1 MPRLPRTLFN
11 EVGGLFHDEERVC
24 PGRIKTIKEGQM
36 FIISPVPLH
45 ELAESCKLLC
55 KSFWSLSQFF
65 TLDRRDEESEPE
77 DDDQEKIILKKR
89 PRTSLDQTKK

>member
-45 ELAESCKLLC
+45 ELSGSCKLLC
-55 KSFWSLSQFF
+55 KSFWSLRMFF
-65 TLDRRDEESEPE
+65 TLDRRVEESEDE
-77 DDDQEKIILKKR
+77 VDDQEKII
-89 PRTSLDQTKK
+89 P

>member
-45 ELAESCKLLC
+45 ELPESCKSIC
-55 KSFWSLSQFF
+55 KSFSSSFLSLTLFF
-65 TLDRRDEESEPE
+65 TLDRRVEESDDEV
-77 DDDQEKIILKKR
+77 DDQEKIL
-89 PRTSLDQTKK
+89 P